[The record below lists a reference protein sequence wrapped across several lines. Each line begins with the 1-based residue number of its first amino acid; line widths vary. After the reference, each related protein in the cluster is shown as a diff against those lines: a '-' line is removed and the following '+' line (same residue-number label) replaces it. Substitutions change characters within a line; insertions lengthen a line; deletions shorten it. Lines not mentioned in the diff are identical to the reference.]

1 MTESSPAGSEKTDEE
16 AAGRTSAQVVESVAA
31 EINTIPI
38 ADLHVSLTFEV
49 GSKMIPIGDLS
60 KIQAGFCFEME
71 RSVERPV
78 VIRANG
84 KAVGEGELI
93 DLEGRVAVRI
103 SDLSL

>member
-1 MTESSPAGSEKTDEE
+1 MMTDSSPTGPEKTDE
-16 AAGRTSAQVVESVAA
+16 ASSRASAPAVESVGA
-31 EINTIPI
+31 EINTVPI

-49 GSKMIPIGDLS
+49 GSKMISIGDLS

-103 SDLSL
+103 SELSL

>member
-1 MTESSPAGSEKTDEE
+1 MTESSPTGPEKTDE
-16 AAGRTSAQVVESVAA
+16 AAGRTSAQAVESVGA
-31 EINTIPI
+31 EINTVPI

-49 GSKMIPIGDLS
+49 GSKVISIGDLS
-60 KIQAGFCFEME
+60 KIEAGFCFEME

-93 DLEGRVAVRI
+93 EMEGRVAVRI
-103 SDLSL
+103 MDLSL

>member
-1 MTESSPAGSEKTDEE
+1 MMTESSPTGPEKADE
-16 AAGRTSAQVVESVAA
+16 ATSPASSLAVESKGI
-31 EINTIPI
+31 EFNTIPI

-49 GSKMIPIGDLS
+49 GSKTISIGDLS

-103 SDLSL
+103 TELSL

>member
-1 MTESSPAGSEKTDEE
+1 MMTESSPTGPEKTDEVP
-16 AAGRTSAQVVESVAA
+16 GRASAPAVESIGA
-31 EINTIPI
+31 EINTVPI

-49 GSKMIPIGDLS
+49 GSKMISIGDLS

-93 DLEGRVAVRI
+93 DTEGRVTVRI
-103 SDLSL
+103 TELSL